1 MSNLGFG
8 AYAWDDFDTKKKM
21 VALSI
26 YSDVG
31 VEIDLSRKQA
41 KALVKTLNAALEE
54 GK

>member
-1 MSNLGFG
+1 MADLSFS

-26 YSDVG
+26 YSDLNIEV
-31 VEIDLSRKQA
+31 DLSRKQA
-41 KALVKTLNAALEE
+41 KTLVKTLNAALEE